1 MRRCVALLVT
11 SLAKPREGKVIFSAV
26 KAFRVCFPTAIRSS
40 ARNSEKIFPHQSQ
53 AYCCDLL
60 FCPAAL
66 LDKIKDRS
74 AASSV
79 SRVFASTEKQDD
91 TSFAKI

>member
-1 MRRCVALLVT
+1 LL
-11 SLAKPREGKVIFSAV
+11 S
-26 KAFRVCFPTAIRSS
+26 
-40 ARNSEKIFPHQSQ
+40 NSDQIICAQLQKNFPHQSQ

-60 FCPAAL
+60 FCPVAP

-74 AASSV
+74 AATPAC
-79 SRVFASTEKQDD
+79 RVFASAEKQDD